1 MFRFR
6 LPADRYQV
14 ELVANG
20 IGPELTFQVLGP
32 TTEVAYV
39 EELII
44 SHFGSLTVLPK
55 NLFVFLQNDPWILEI
70 FKNPVVLSGD
80 LDAIDVRQVSVFN
93 QQPLGEKLVEIGVLD
108 QAELNQLL
116 ADYQPYAGQQ
126 RFGEFLRLNLRI
138 SEPML
143 RFLLDPSFFE
153 EKGFNQK
160 RLGERLLE
168 LGFIDQPTLESALSQ
183 QKKQG
188 GLLGEILAE
197 QGALSP
203 IVARFFSRLYFDSL
217 GEIQFKE

>member
-1 MFRFR
+1 MFRLR

-20 IGPELTFQVLGP
+20 FGPELTFQVLGP

-44 SHFGSLTVLPK
+44 SHFGSLTVLPRK
-55 NLFVFLQNDPWILEI
+55 LFDFLQADPWIAEI
-70 FKNPVVLSGD
+70 FKNPVLLSGD
-80 LDAIDVRQVSVFN
+80 LDAIDVRHASAFS

-108 QAELNQLL
+108 QSELDQLL
-116 ADYQPYAGQQ
+116 ADYQPHAEQQ

-143 RFLLDPSFFE
+143 RFLLDPTFFQQQ
-153 EKGFNQK
+153 GFNQK

-168 LGFIDQPTLESALSQ
+168 LGLIDQSSLDLALSH
-183 QKKQG
+183 QKRHG
-188 GLLGEILAE
+188 GLLGEILAQ

-203 IVARFFSRLYFDSL
+203 VAARFFSRLYFDSV
-217 GEIQFKE
+217 GDIQFKV

>member
-39 EELII
+39 EELICG
-44 SHFGSLTVLPK
+44 HFGSLTVLPK

-80 LDAIDVRQVSVFN
+80 LDAIDVKEASVFN
-93 QQPLGEKLVEIGVLD
+93 KQPLGEKLVEIGVLD

-153 EKGFNQK
+153 ENGFNQK

-168 LGFIDQPTLESALSQ
+168 LGFIDRPTLDSALSL
-183 QKKQG
+183 QKSQG
-188 GLLGEILAE
+188 GLLGEVLAK

-203 IVARFFSRLYFDSL
+203 IVARFFSKLYFDSV